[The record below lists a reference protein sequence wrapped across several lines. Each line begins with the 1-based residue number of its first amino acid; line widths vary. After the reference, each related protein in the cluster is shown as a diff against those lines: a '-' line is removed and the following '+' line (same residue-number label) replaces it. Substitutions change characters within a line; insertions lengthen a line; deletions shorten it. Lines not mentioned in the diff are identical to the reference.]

1 MCPNT
6 TCSSRVCA
14 AAVGCML
21 AAWLAAVPARA
32 DQVLAGSDNYPRGRV
47 SGFAGGVLRF
57 LTPDGV
63 THRIPFA
70 QVDQVVVD
78 NFAWAKDFN
87 AAETYLARQEPGSAA
102 VRYERALRV
111 AGDFWPNLIRLRLLQ
126 ARDRAGHFNE
136 AVVQFLHVAE
146 AMPDAALGLVPTCIP
161 DTAGDRTRRALER
174 LDEVLRRQ
182 GGKPAEA
189 PLQILHFAI
198 LEKVEPDK
206 AAELAGA
213 VVRLSAPESE
223 FGGRSALRSVQL
235 RALQLLQER
244 GRNADVVAGVDRLLA
259 DAPEAVLPDCLL
271 LKGRALYTSALESGS
286 AEEFKQAGL
295 AFMRVAIHY
304 PSDARA
310 GDALLWAA
318 RVHERIQRPAQAV
331 QLLRECLARS
341 DVSSSTRSDA
351 QSLLRR
357 LTG

>member
-1 MCPNT
+1 MCPST

-14 AAVGCML
+14 AAAGWLL

-32 DQVLAGSDNYPRGRV
+32 DQVLAGPDNFPRGRV
-47 SGFAGGVLRF
+47 IGFAGGVLRF

-63 THRIPFA
+63 THRISIA
-70 QVDQVVVD
+70 RIDQVVVD

-87 AAETYLARQEPGSAA
+87 AAEGYLARQEPGSAA

-111 AGDFWPNLIRLRLLQ
+111 AGDFWPDLIRLRLLQ

-136 AVVQFLHVAE
+136 AVVQFLHVAA
-146 AMPDAALGLVPTCIP
+146 AMPDTALGLVPTCIP
-161 DTAGDRTRRALER
+161 DTPGDRTRRALER
-174 LDEVLRRQ
+174 LDEALRRQ
-182 GGKPAEA
+182 VGKPAEA
-189 PLQILHFAI
+189 PLQVFRFAI
-198 LEKVEPDK
+198 LEKVEPDR
-206 AAELAGA
+206 AAELARV
-213 VVRLSAPESE
+213 VVRLTAPESE
-223 FGGRSALRSVQL
+223 FGGRDALRSVQV
-235 RALQLLQER
+235 RALQRLQQQ
-244 GRNADVVAGVDRLLA
+244 GRSADVVAGVDRLLA
-259 DAPEAVLPDCLL
+259 DAPEAIVPDLLL
-271 LKGRALYTSALESGS
+271 LKGRSLYTSALESGS

-331 QLLRECLARS
+331 QLLRECLAREN
-341 DVSSSTRSDA
+341 VSSGTRSDA
-351 QSLLRR
+351 QTLLRQ

>member
-1 MCPNT
+1 MYPST
-6 TCSSRVCA
+6 TCSSKACA
-14 AAVGCML
+14 AAAGWLL

-32 DQVLAGSDNYPRGRV
+32 DQVLAGPDNYPRGRV

-63 THRIPFA
+63 THSIPISRI
-70 QVDQVVVD
+70 DQMVLD

-87 AAETYLARQEPGSAA
+87 AAEAYLARKEPGSAA

-111 AGDFWPNLIRLRLLQ
+111 AGDFWPDLIRLRLLQ

-146 AMPDAALGLVPTCIP
+146 TMPDAALGLVPTCIP
-161 DTAGDRTRRALER
+161 DTPGDRTRRALER

-189 PLQILHFAI
+189 PLQILQFAI
-198 LEKVEPDK
+198 LEKSEPDK
-206 AAELAGA
+206 AVELAGA
-213 VVRLSAPESE
+213 VMRLSASQSE
-223 FGGRSALRSVQL
+223 FGGRDALRSVQV

-244 GRNADVVAGVDRLLA
+244 GRNADVVEGVDRLLA
-259 DAPEAVLPDCLL
+259 DAPEAVLPDYLL

-310 GDALLWAA
+310 GEALLWAA

-331 QLLRECLARS
+331 QLLRECLART
-341 DVSSSTRSDA
+341 DVSRGTRSDA
-351 QSLLRR
+351 ETLLRQ